1 MRGESRAYAANP
13 QVNSNLTI
21 TKLIAGVTEEE
32 IEKIKNEEF
41 KVKLTSAYTSPIR
54 AYSDKD
60 FDYQDCSSANGAIL
74 TIHPGETLSLVYRS
88 STGDEQTIMED
99 VTFTIEELMTEE
111 QKAKYQKPSYTSTD
125 YHTSSGSHTTSRYVH
140 VEEANNG
147 NCIKTCTD
155 STDHTAHMYIT
166 NVKIPEKSTPGEGA
180 DDPV

>member
-1 MRGESRAYAANP
+1 MDGLLVDSERVTFETLGEMSKENGYIMTKDIYIK
-13 QVNSNLTI
+13 LLGI
-21 TKLIAGVTEEE
+21 TNKQAGVMLKSIYGE
-32 IEKIKNEEF
+32 
-41 KVKLTSAYTSPIR
+41 
-54 AYSDKD
+54 D